1 MTAQVALTRSLDSEA
16 VEGLSR
22 GEPAWLGALRADW
35 WRRVEANPWP
45 TGAEEEWRRT
55 SLDGL
60 PRDGG
65 LLLDPPSATYE
76 LDPLL
81 AGRGVIFSDL
91 GTATR
96 EHGDLVRSH
105 LGRNDTLSAQMSF
118 WGRSLAAWTGGTF
131 LYVPAGVTIDGP
143 LTARTTLP
151 AGAYTYLPHTLVV
164 LEEDASATL
173 LEEISSP
180 DGDAVWFGG
189 TADIQVGYGARLRYA
204 NLQRLGDGVWR
215 IGAQRVEVGQD
226 AVATTLNAEIG
237 SAISKVGMD
246 VRMTG
251 KGGTSRLLGLLA
263 AGGAQSI
270 DFNSCQDLVG
280 SHTTSDLLYLSA
292 LYDASHASFYGVTR
306 VRPEAKQTSS
316 YQECRNLLL
325 SPKAGAEPIPVLE
338 IETNDIL
345 RCGHGATAGA
355 IDPIVR
361 FYAQS
366 RGLSADDAERMI
378 VRGFFERVVAQID
391 SEPIKARV
399 LDALAP
405 RIGTTD
411 EVAA

>member
-1 MTAQVALTRSLDSEA
+1 MSVQAPAALDAAT
-16 VEGLSR
+16 VEHVSR
-22 GEPAWLGALRADW
+22 GEPAWLATLRAGW
-35 WRRVEANPWP
+35 WQRVEADPWP
-45 TGAEEEWRRT
+45 TPDQEEWRRT
-55 SLDGL
+55 SLDNL

-65 LLLDPPSATYE
+65 VLLDPPMATYD
-76 LDPLL
+76 LDPQL
-81 AGRGVIFSDL
+81 AARGVIFCDL
-91 GTATR
+91 ATA
-96 EHGDLVRSH
+96 VRDHADMVRPH
-105 LGRNDTLSAQMSF
+105 LGLHDTLPAQMPF

-131 LYVPAGVTIDGP
+131 LYVPAGVAVDS
-143 LTARTTLP
+143 LLVARSTLP
-151 AGAYTYLPHTLVV
+151 GGDYSYLPHTLIV
-164 LEEDASATL
+164 LEQDASATL
-173 LEEISSP
+173 LEEITSP
-180 DGDAVWFGG
+180 DGHQVWFGG
-189 TADIQVGYGARLRYA
+189 TADLQVGYGARLRYA
-204 NLQRLGDGVWR
+204 NLQRLGDGAWR

-226 AVATTLNAEIG
+226 ANVTTLNAEIG
-237 SAISKVGMD
+237 AAISKVGMD

-263 AGGAQSI
+263 AGDAQRV
-270 DFNSCQDLVG
+270 DFNSCQDLLG

-292 LYDASHASFYGVTR
+292 LYGESRASFYGVTH

-366 RGLSADDAERMI
+366 RGMSEDAAERMI

-391 SEPIKARV
+391 SEPIKARI
-399 LDALAP
+399 LHALAP
-405 RIGTTD
+405 RIGETD
-411 EVAA
+411 ELAA

>member
-1 MTAQVALTRSLDSEA
+1 MTVQTAP
-16 VEGLSR
+16 GLSVPTL
-22 GEPAWLGALRADW
+22 GDEPGWLRTLRTDW
-35 WRRVEANPWP
+35 WTRVEADPWP

-65 LLLDPPSATYE
+65 LLLDAPIATYE
-76 LDPLL
+76 LDPAL
-81 AGRGVIFSDL
+81 AARGVIFSDL
-91 GTATR
+91 ATAVR
-96 EHGDLVRSH
+96 EHGDLLKGR
-105 LGRNDTLSAQMSF
+105 LGKYDTLPAQMPF

-131 LYVPAGVTIDGP
+131 LYVPAGVAIDDV

-151 AGAYTYLPHTLVV
+151 SGAYTYLPHTLVV

-173 LEEISSP
+173 LEEVASP
-180 DGDAVWFGG
+180 DGEAVWFGG
-189 TADIQVGYGARLRYA
+189 TADLQVGYGARLRYA
-204 NLQRLGDGVWR
+204 NLQRLGDGAWR

-226 AVATTLNAEIG
+226 ANVTTLNAEIG

-263 AGGAQSI
+263 AGDTQSI
-270 DFNSCQDLVG
+270 DFNSCQDLIG

-355 IDPIVR
+355 IDPVQR

-366 RGLSADDAERMI
+366 RGMSAEAAERMI

-391 SEPIKARV
+391 SEPIKARI
-399 LDALAP
+399 LDALVP
-405 RIGTTD
+405 RIGQTD
-411 EVAA
+411 EMAA

>member
-1 MTAQVALTRSLDSEA
+1 MSVQAPAALDATTIEQV
-16 VEGLSR
+16 SR
-22 GEPAWLGALRADW
+22 GEPAWLGTLRADW

-65 LLLDPPSATYE
+65 LLLDPPMATYD
-76 LDPLL
+76 LDPAL
-81 AGRGVIFSDL
+81 AARGVIFSDL
-91 GTATR
+91 ATAVR
-96 EHGDLVRSH
+96 EHGDLVNGR
-105 LGRNDTLSAQMSF
+105 LGRFDTLPAQMPF

-131 LYVPAGVTIDGP
+131 LYVPAGVAIDDV

-151 AGAYTYLPHTLVV
+151 TGTYTYLPHTLVV

-173 LEEISSP
+173 LEEVASP
-180 DGDAVWFGG
+180 DGESVWFGG
-189 TADIQVGYGARLRYA
+189 TADLQIGYGARLRYA
-204 NLQRLGDGVWR
+204 NLQRLGDAVWR

-226 AVATTLNAEIG
+226 ANVTTLNAEIG

-246 VRMTG
+246 IRMTG

-263 AGGAQSI
+263 AGEAQSI
-270 DFNSCQDLVG
+270 DFNSCQDLIG

-355 IDPIVR
+355 IDPVQR

-366 RGLSADDAERMI
+366 RGMSADAAERMI

-391 SEPIKARV
+391 SEPIKARI
-399 LDALAP
+399 LDALVP
-405 RIGTTD
+405 RIGQTD
-411 EVAA
+411 EMAA

>member
-1 MTAQVALTRSLDSEA
+1 MPVQAPAALDAAA
-16 VEGLSR
+16 VDLVSR
-22 GEPAWLGALRADW
+22 GDPKWLAALRASW
-35 WRRVEANPWP
+35 WARVAADPWP
-45 TGAEEEWRRT
+45 TPEQEEWKRT
-55 SLDGL
+55 SLDNL

-65 LLLDPPSATYE
+65 LLLDPPMAAHE
-76 LDPLL
+76 LDPQL
-81 AGRGVIFSDL
+81 AARGVIFCDL
-91 GTATR
+91 ATAVR
-96 EHGDLVRSH
+96 DYPELVRAH
-105 LGRNDTLSAQMSF
+105 LGLHDTLPAQMPF

-131 LYVPAGVTIDGP
+131 LYVPSGVAIDGP
-143 LTARTTLP
+143 LVARTALP
-151 AGAYTYLPHTLVV
+151 VGDYTYLPHSLVV
-164 LEEDASATL
+164 LEQDASATL

-180 DGDAVWFGG
+180 DGHAVWFGG
-189 TADIQVGYGARLRYA
+189 TADLQIGYGAQLRYA
-204 NLQRLGDGVWR
+204 NLQRLGDRVWR

-226 AVATTLNAEIG
+226 AHVITLNAEIG
-237 SAISKVGMD
+237 AAISKVGMD

-263 AGGAQSI
+263 AGGAQRV
-270 DFNSCQDLVG
+270 DFNSCQDLLG

-292 LYDASHASFYGVTR
+292 LYDESHASFYGVTH

-355 IDPIVR
+355 IDPIIR

-366 RGLSADDAERMI
+366 RGLSSDAAERMI

-405 RIGTTD
+405 RIGQTD

>member
-1 MTAQVALTRSLDSEA
+1 MPVQAPAALDAATVEHVSL
-16 VEGLSR
+16 
-22 GEPAWLGALRADW
+22 GEPAWLRAQRADW

-45 TGAEEEWRRT
+45 TLAQEEWRRT
-55 SLDGL
+55 SLDAL

-65 LLLDPPSATYE
+65 LLLDPPLATYE

-81 AGRGVIFSDL
+81 AARGVIFSDL
-91 GTATR
+91 GTAVR
-96 EHGDLVRSH
+96 EHPELVRSH
-105 LGRNDTLSAQMSF
+105 LGHNDTLAAQMPF

-131 LYVPAGVTIDGP
+131 LYVPAGVAVDGP
-143 LTARTTLP
+143 LVARTVLP
-151 AGAYTYLPHTLVV
+151 AGAYSYLPHTLVV
-164 LEEDASATL
+164 VEQDASVTL

-189 TADIQVGYGARLRYA
+189 TGDLQVGYGARLRYA

-226 AVATTLNAEIG
+226 ANVTTLNAEIG

-263 AGGAQSI
+263 AGNAQRI
-270 DFNSCQDLVG
+270 DFNSCQDLLG

-292 LYDASHASFYGVTR
+292 LYDESHAAFYGVTR
-306 VRPEAKQTSS
+306 VRPEAKGTSS

-355 IDPIVR
+355 IDPVQR

-366 RGLSADDAERMI
+366 RGLSAGAAERMI

-405 RIGTTD
+405 RIGQTD

>member
-1 MTAQVALTRSLDSEA
+1 MSVQAPAALDATTIEQV
-16 VEGLSR
+16 SR
-22 GEPAWLGALRADW
+22 GEPAWLGTLRADW

-65 LLLDPPSATYE
+65 LLLDPPMATYD
-76 LDPLL
+76 LDPAL
-81 AGRGVIFSDL
+81 AARGVIFSDL
-91 GTATR
+91 ATAVR
-96 EHGDLVRSH
+96 EHGDLVNGR
-105 LGRNDTLSAQMSF
+105 LGKFDTLPAQMPF

-131 LYVPAGVTIDGP
+131 LYVPAGVAIDDV
-143 LTARTTLP
+143 LTARITLP
-151 AGAYTYLPHTLVV
+151 TGTYTYLPHTLVV

-173 LEEISSP
+173 LEEVASP
-180 DGDAVWFGG
+180 DGESVWFGG
-189 TADIQVGYGARLRYA
+189 TADLQIGYGARLRYA
-204 NLQRLGDGVWR
+204 NLQRLGDAVWR

-226 AVATTLNAEIG
+226 ANVTTLNAEIG

-246 VRMTG
+246 IRMTG

-263 AGGAQSI
+263 AGEAQSI
-270 DFNSCQDLVG
+270 DFNSCQDLIG

-355 IDPIVR
+355 IDPVQR

-366 RGLSADDAERMI
+366 RGMSADAAERMI

-391 SEPIKARV
+391 SEPIKARI
-399 LDALAP
+399 LDALVP
-405 RIGTTD
+405 RIGQTD
-411 EVAA
+411 EMAA

>member
-1 MTAQVALTRSLDSEA
+1 MPVQAPAALDANTVQQISS
-16 VEGLSR
+16 
-22 GEPAWLGALRADW
+22 GEPGWLRTLRDGW
-35 WRRVEANPWP
+35 WSRVEAQPWP
-45 TGAEEEWRRT
+45 DPALEEWRRT
-55 SLDGL
+55 SLDDL

-65 LLLDPPSATYE
+65 LLLDPPTATYE

-81 AGRGVIFSDL
+81 AARGVIFSDL
-91 GTATR
+91 ASAVR
-96 EHGDLVRSH
+96 EHPELVRAH
-105 LGRNDTLSAQMSF
+105 IGRNDTLPAQMPF
-118 WGRSLAAWTGGTF
+118 WGRSLAGWTGGTF
-131 LYVPAGVTIDGP
+131 LYVPKGVAVDGP
-143 LTARTTLP
+143 LTARTELP
-151 AGAYTYLPHTLVV
+151 SGAYTYLPHTLVV
-164 LEEDASATL
+164 VEEDASATL

-180 DGDAVWFGG
+180 DGQAVWFGG
-189 TADIQVGYGARLRYA
+189 TADVQVGYGGRLRYA

-226 AVATTLNAEIG
+226 ANVTTLNAEIG

-270 DFNSCQDLVG
+270 DFNSCQDLIG

-355 IDPIVR
+355 IDPVQR

-366 RGLSADDAERMI
+366 RGMSADSAERMI

-399 LDALAP
+399 LDALVP
-405 RIGTTD
+405 RIGRTD
-411 EVAA
+411 EEAAA

>member
-1 MTAQVALTRSLDSEA
+1 VAIQTAPALGVPSIH
-16 VEGLSR
+16 
-22 GEPAWLGALRADW
+22 GEPGWLGTLRADW
-35 WRRVEANPWP
+35 WRRVEAHPWP
-45 TGAEEEWRRT
+45 DPAEEEWRRT
-55 SLDGL
+55 PLDAL
-60 PRDGG
+60 PRDGE
-65 LLLDPPSATYE
+65 LLLEPPVATYE
-76 LDPLL
+76 LDPAL
-81 AGRGVIFSDL
+81 AARGVIFSDL
-91 GTATR
+91 ATAVR
-96 EHGDLVRSH
+96 EHGDLVQAH
-105 LGRNDTLSAQMSF
+105 LGRNDTLVAQMPF
-118 WGRSLAAWTGGTF
+118 WGRSMAAWTGGTF
-131 LYVPAGVTIDGP
+131 LYVPARVAVDDV

-151 AGAYTYLPHTLVV
+151 DGAYTYLPHTLVV

-180 DGDAVWFGG
+180 DGERVWFGG
-189 TADIQVGYGARLRYA
+189 TADLQLGYGARLRYA

-226 AVATTLNAEIG
+226 ANVTTLNAEIG
-237 SAISKVGMD
+237 SAVSKVGMD

-263 AGGAQSI
+263 AGDAQSI
-270 DFNSCQDLVG
+270 DFNSCQDLIG

-355 IDPIVR
+355 IDPVQR

-366 RGLSADDAERMI
+366 RGMSADAAERMI

-391 SEPIKARV
+391 SEPIKARI
-399 LDALAP
+399 LDALVP
-405 RIGTTD
+405 RIGQTD
-411 EVAA
+411 EAAA

>member
-1 MTAQVALTRSLDSEA
+1 VA
-16 VEGLSR
+16 
-22 GEPAWLGALRADW
+22 
-35 WRRVEANPWP
+35 
-45 TGAEEEWRRT
+45 
-55 SLDGL
+55 
-60 PRDGG
+60 
-65 LLLDPPSATYE
+65 
-76 LDPLL
+76 
-81 AGRGVIFSDL
+81 
-91 GTATR
+91 
-96 EHGDLVRSH
+96 
-105 LGRNDTLSAQMSF
+105 
-118 WGRSLAAWTGGTF
+118 
-131 LYVPAGVTIDGP
+131 IDGP
-143 LTARTTLP
+143 LVARTAL
-151 AGAYTYLPHTLVV
+151 AVGDYTYLPHSLVV
-164 LEEDASATL
+164 LEQDASATL

-180 DGDAVWFGG
+180 DGHAVWFGG
-189 TADIQVGYGARLRYA
+189 TADLQIGYGAQLRYA

-226 AVATTLNAEIG
+226 AHVITLNAEIG
-237 SAISKVGMD
+237 AVISKVGMD

-263 AGGAQSI
+263 AGGAQRV

-292 LYDASHASFYGVTR
+292 LYDESHASFYGVTH

-325 SPKAGAEPIPVLE
+325 SPRAGAEPIPVLE

-355 IDPIVR
+355 IDPIIR

-366 RGLSADDAERMI
+366 RGLSSDAAERMI

-405 RIGTTD
+405 RIGQTD

>member
-1 MTAQVALTRSLDSEA
+1 MSVQAAAALDAATIED
-16 VEGLSR
+16 VSR
-22 GEPAWLGALRADW
+22 GDPKWLAALRASW
-35 WRRVEANPWP
+35 WVRVAADPWP
-45 TGAEEEWRRT
+45 TPEQEEWKRT
-55 SLDGL
+55 SLDNL

-65 LLLDPPSATYE
+65 LLFDPPMAAHE
-76 LDPLL
+76 LDPQL
-81 AGRGVIFSDL
+81 AARGVIFCDL
-91 GTATR
+91 ATAVR
-96 EHGDLVRSH
+96 DHPELVRAH
-105 LGRNDTLSAQMSF
+105 LGLHDTLPAQMPF

-131 LYVPAGVTIDGP
+131 LYVPSGVAIDGP
-143 LTARTTLP
+143 LVARTALP
-151 AGAYTYLPHTLVV
+151 VGDYTYLPHSLVV
-164 LEEDASATL
+164 LEQDASATL

-180 DGDAVWFGG
+180 DGHAVWFGG
-189 TADIQVGYGARLRYA
+189 TADLQIGYGAQLRYA

-226 AVATTLNAEIG
+226 AHVITLNAEIG
-237 SAISKVGMD
+237 AAISKVGMD

-263 AGGAQSI
+263 AGGAQRV
-270 DFNSCQDLVG
+270 DFNSCQDLLG

-292 LYDASHASFYGVTR
+292 LYDESHASFYGVTH

-355 IDPIVR
+355 IDPIIR

-366 RGLSADDAERMI
+366 RGLSSDAAERMI

-405 RIGTTD
+405 RIGQTD

>member
-1 MTAQVALTRSLDSEA
+1 MSVQAPAALDATTIEQV
-16 VEGLSR
+16 SR
-22 GEPAWLGALRADW
+22 GEPAWLGTLRADW

-65 LLLDPPSATYE
+65 LLLDPPMATYD
-76 LDPLL
+76 LDPAL
-81 AGRGVIFSDL
+81 AARGVIFSDL
-91 GTATR
+91 ATAVR
-96 EHGDLVRSH
+96 EHGDLVNGR
-105 LGRNDTLSAQMSF
+105 LGRFDTLPAQMPF

-131 LYVPAGVTIDGP
+131 LYVPAGVAIDDV
-143 LTARTTLP
+143 LTARITLP
-151 AGAYTYLPHTLVV
+151 TGTYTYLPHTLVV

-173 LEEISSP
+173 LEEVASP
-180 DGDAVWFGG
+180 DGESVWFGG
-189 TADIQVGYGARLRYA
+189 TADLQIGYGARLRYA
-204 NLQRLGDGVWR
+204 NLQRLGDAVWR

-226 AVATTLNAEIG
+226 ANVTTLNAEIG

-246 VRMTG
+246 IRMTG

-263 AGGAQSI
+263 AGEAQSI
-270 DFNSCQDLVG
+270 DFNSCQDLIG

-355 IDPIVR
+355 IDPVQR

-366 RGLSADDAERMI
+366 RGMSADAAERMI

-391 SEPIKARV
+391 SEPIKARI
-399 LDALAP
+399 LDALVP
-405 RIGTTD
+405 RIGQTD
-411 EVAA
+411 EMAA

>member
-1 MTAQVALTRSLDSEA
+1 MIVTQPQTPLALAAIER
-16 VEGLSR
+16 LSS
-22 GEPAWLGALRADW
+22 GEPGWLGTLRADW
-35 WRRVEANPWP
+35 WRRVEADPWP

-55 SLDGL
+55 SLDDL

-65 LLLDPPSATYE
+65 LLLDPPTASYE
-76 LDPLL
+76 LDPSL
-81 AGRGVIFSDL
+81 AARGVIFSDL
-91 GTATR
+91 ATAVR
-96 EHGDLVRSH
+96 EHGDLVRAH
-105 LGRNDTLSAQMSF
+105 LGRHDTLPTQMPF

-131 LYVPAGVTIDGP
+131 LYVPAGVVVDDLLVTR
-143 LTARTTLP
+143 TALP
-151 AGAYTYLPHTLVV
+151 AGAYTYLPHTLVI
-164 LEEDASATL
+164 LQQDASATL

-180 DGDAVWFGG
+180 DGEPVWFGG
-189 TADIQVGYGARLRYA
+189 TEDLQVGYGARLRYA

-226 AVATTLNAEIG
+226 ATVTTLNAEIG

-263 AGGAQSI
+263 AGNAQRI
-270 DFNSCQDLVG
+270 DFNTCQDLLA
-280 SHTTSDLLYLSA
+280 SHATSDLLYLSA
-292 LYDASHASFYGVTR
+292 LYDESHAAFYGVTR
-306 VRPEAKQTSS
+306 VRPDAKQTSS

-355 IDPIVR
+355 IDPIQR

-366 RGLSADDAERMI
+366 RGLSAEAAERMI
-378 VRGFFERVVAQID
+378 VRGFFERIVAQLD
-391 SEPIKARV
+391 SEPIKERI

-405 RIGTTD
+405 RIGRTD

>member
-1 MTAQVALTRSLDSEA
+1 VAIQTAPALGVPSID
-16 VEGLSR
+16 
-22 GEPAWLGALRADW
+22 GEPGWLGNLRADW
-35 WRRVEANPWP
+35 WRRVEAHPWP
-45 TGAEEEWRRT
+45 EPAEEEWRRT
-55 SLDGL
+55 SLEAL
-60 PRDGG
+60 PRDGE
-65 LLLDPPSATYE
+65 LLLEPPVATYE
-76 LDPLL
+76 LDPAL
-81 AGRGVIFSDL
+81 AARGVVFSDL
-91 GTATR
+91 ATAVR
-96 EHGDLVRSH
+96 EHGDLVHAH
-105 LGRNDTLSAQMSF
+105 LGRNDTLVAQMPF
-118 WGRSLAAWTGGTF
+118 WGRSLAAWTGGSF
-131 LYVPAGVTIDGP
+131 LYVPARVAIDDV

-151 AGAYTYLPHTLVV
+151 GGAYTYLPHTLVV

-180 DGDAVWFGG
+180 DGEAVWFGG
-189 TADIQVGYGARLRYA
+189 TADLQLGYGARLRYA
-204 NLQRLGDGVWR
+204 NLQRLGDEVWR

-226 AVATTLNAEIG
+226 ANVTTLNAEIG
-237 SAISKVGMD
+237 SAVSKVGMD

-263 AGGAQSI
+263 AGDEQSI
-270 DFNSCQDLVG
+270 DFNSCQDLMG

-355 IDPIVR
+355 IDPVQR

-366 RGLSADDAERMI
+366 RGMSADAAERMI

-391 SEPIKARV
+391 SEPIKARI
-399 LDALAP
+399 LDALVP
-405 RIGTTD
+405 RIGQTD